1 MCLTFF
7 YTDVTVG
14 MQLSVYSVPEGNG
27 LVRVCAVLTG
37 MTERSVLVDLQTLDG
52 TAQGILSTYVHP
64 LHLRSFSNRDQLIF
78 FNSFSV

>member
-1 MCLTFF
+1 
-7 YTDVTVG
+7 

-52 TAQGILSTYVHP
+52 TAQGILSTCVHP

-78 FNSFSV
+78 NSFSV